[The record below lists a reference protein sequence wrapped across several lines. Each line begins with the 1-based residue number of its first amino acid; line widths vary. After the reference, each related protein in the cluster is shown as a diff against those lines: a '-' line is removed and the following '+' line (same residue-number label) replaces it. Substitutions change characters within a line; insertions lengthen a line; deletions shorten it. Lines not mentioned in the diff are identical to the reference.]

1 MPPSPIRKKDKKPKK
16 SGNLIKA
23 LGPGF
28 VPKETWQTV
37 LGWTNEYDTSD
48 FVEVFL
54 SSGKFPIY
62 YNYINSLLL
71 FIRFHSDEAG
81 DIVKDYR
88 ISIKKDILNFFRE
101 YGNEIESID
110 EDKLKV
116 LQGISEDGPS
126 TPIFFIQHI
135 LKSAYELYHA
145 LNKFPIISIKY
156 PRGLPTKIKTL
167 YHGLELLEVPLFDFM
182 LKTDMLKI
190 NTIISWPL
198 FMSSTADL
206 NVALRFSSKYSLGK
220 KVLFHI
226 QIPDTVHNII
236 KYTYLGKTIELDDT
250 LVQLGSEVEFLL
262 NMGIK
267 LQLSDIN
274 YNIKKQFVRPEIIGS
289 TTEEDTFDIYIF
301 KFVDY
306 TDMEPFFQKVMYDP
320 KIAEAVVA
328 KFGKS
333 KKKNL
338 I

>member
-62 YNYINSLLL
+62 YNYINNLLL
-71 FIRFHSDEAG
+71 FIEFNSNKDRDM
-81 DIVKDYR
+81 IKDYR

-101 YGNEIESID
+101 YGDEIESID
-110 EDKLKV
+110 EDKLKT
-116 LQGISEDGPS
+116 LQGLSEDGPS

-135 LKSAYELYHA
+135 LKSAYDLYHA
-145 LNKFPIISIKY
+145 LNKFPSMSLKY
-156 PRGLPTKIKTL
+156 PRGLPPKIQTL
-167 YHGLELLEVPLFDFM
+167 YHGLELLEVPFFNFM
-182 LKTDMLKI
+182 LTNELLKK
-190 NTIISWPL
+190 NEIISWPL
-198 FMSSTADL
+198 FMSSTPDL
-206 NVALRFSSKYSLGK
+206 NVALRFSNKYILGK

-226 QIPDTVHNII
+226 QIPDTVLDII
-236 KYTYLGKTIELDDT
+236 RYTYLGKTIELDDT

-262 NMGIK
+262 NMGTQIR
-267 LQLSDIN
+267 LIEIN
-274 YNIKKQFVRPEIIGS
+274 YNIKKKFVRPEIIGS
-289 TTEEDTFDIYIF
+289 TTEEDIFDEYIF
-301 KFVDY
+301 NFVNY
-306 TDMEPFFQKVMYDP
+306 TNMEPYFQKVMYDP

-333 KKKNL
+333 KKKKL